1 MPPFFTAEKLLY
13 QYVSFFLKGIC
24 MKKLVVALILLGAI
38 AGTAFMLASNK
49 EKMEAKVKDDKLEAY
64 PVSVAVAEEKPLS
77 HNLSLVGTI
86 AANRE
91 VAVVAETQGRVVSLA
106 FDMGDYKGAG
116 SVLAQV
122 DDELKEAAYKMAEA
136 NFEKAKK
143 DVARFEALY
152 KEKTATDVQLEN
164 VRLAYKN
171 AETQLV
177 VARRQHRDTKITTP
191 VAGTITERKVEIG
204 SMVQPG
210 MVIANVVDISKLK
223 VELNVPEKDAFILK
237 VGSQVTIST
246 DVYPGVTFTGTIR
259 SISAKAD
266 AAHTYP
272 VEVSLPNS
280 SEHPLRAGMF
290 GRVEFTSVQREQA
303 VVIPREALI
312 GSIKQP
318 QVYVVHNG
326 VAKLRDLVVGIETG
340 TQIEVLQGL
349 AKGETIVVN
358 GQNNLRSDA
367 AVSVIQ

>member
-1 MPPFFTAEKLLY
+1 
-13 QYVSFFLKGIC
+13 
-24 MKKLVVALILLGAI
+24 MKKLVVALLLLGAI
-38 AGTAFMLASNK
+38 AGTAFMLANNK
-49 EKMEAKVKDDKLEAY
+49 EKMAAKVKNDKLDAY
-64 PVSVAVAEEKPLS
+64 PVSVAVVEERPLS
-77 HNLSLVGTI
+77 HNLLLVGTI

-91 VAVVAETQGRVVSLA
+91 VSVVAETQGRVVSLG

-116 SVLAQV
+116 AVLVQV
-122 DDELKEAAYKMAEA
+122 DDELKAAAYKMAEA

-143 DVARFEALY
+143 DVERFEALY

-177 VARRQHRDTKITTP
+177 VARRQYHDTKITTP
-191 VAGTITERKVEIG
+191 VAGMITERKVEMG

-210 MVIANVVDISKLK
+210 MAIATIVDISKLK

-237 VGSQVTIST
+237 TGGQVTIST

-266 AAHTYP
+266 VAHTYP
-272 VEVSLPNS
+272 VEISLANN

-290 GRVEFTSVQREQA
+290 GRVEFTSVQRERA
-303 VVIPREALI
+303 VVIPREALV

-318 QVYVVHNG
+318 QVYVVNNG
-326 VAKLRDLVVGIETG
+326 VATLRDLVAGVETG
-340 TQIEVLQGL
+340 THIEILQGL
-349 AKGETIVVN
+349 SKGETIVVN
-358 GQNNLRSDA
+358 GQNNLRSDV
-367 AVSVIQ
+367 AVSVVQ